1 LEFATRPEIETVAPI
16 PDWQRRP
23 PQQQPELLHPR
34 RVRGGLRPVS
44 GILQPLK
51 EGGHVTPDDPEATTS
66 RWVAHRLLRMIEQV
80 APGATVREGLDYLT
94 QGQVR
99 RVNFDPGVVSASIQG
114 RQFKAYVTTLKIA
127 AYNEEQWGPVITAMS
142 DQAVHGAKL
151 LAGELP
157 PGVEEVF
164 AAHNL
169 QLAPASPQEIT
180 TDCNCA
186 RPKPWCVHSICLAF
200 MLADR
205 LADEP
210 MAIFGLRGMQVDD
223 LLDRLRQRRMVSASI
238 TGASP
243 VYVQRAP
250 EIVPPPLDQ
259 SLANFYDSGPGL
271 AELSTPLEPPAV
283 THPLLRR
290 LGASPFPDSKFP
302 LVGLLATCYD
312 VISERTLRP
321 PETPAIESSDNS
333 EGQES

>member
-1 LEFATRPEIETVAPI
+1 MALN

-51 EGGHVTPDDPEATTS
+51 EGGHIAPDDPEATTS
-66 RWVAHRLLRMIEQV
+66 RWGAHRLLRMIELV
-80 APGATVREGLDYLT
+80 APGAAVREGLDYLT

-99 RVNFDPGVVSASIQG
+99 KANFDPGVVSASIQG
-114 RQFKAYVTTLKIA
+114 RQFKAYTTTLKIA
-127 AYNEEQWGPVITAMS
+127 AYSEEQWGPVVTAMS

-169 QLAPASPQEIT
+169 RLVPTSAEEIT

-186 RPKPWCVHSICLAF
+186 RPKPWCVHAICLAF
-200 MLADR
+200 LLADR

-210 MAIFGLRGMQVDD
+210 MAIFGLRGMPVDD

-243 VYVQRAP
+243 VYMQRAP
-250 EIVPPPLDQ
+250 DVVPPALDQ
-259 SLANFYDSGPGL
+259 SLANFYEAGPSL

-290 LGASPFPDSKFP
+290 LGASPFTDSKFP

-312 VISERTLRP
+312 VISERTLKA
-321 PETPAIESSDNS
+321 PAAPDGESSDNA
-333 EGQES
+333 